1 MSEDQQAIRIY
12 SPEAGEFI
20 DPAKS
25 RLSQGTIEQVFL
37 SLRLGL
43 VDHLDP
49 RGETLP
55 LLLDETFVNWD
66 HDRLVRG
73 LSVLAQVADR
83 RQLILFTC
91 HPWMLQAMEEAGFT
105 YQLVSMEEAHV

>member
-1 MSEDQQAIRIY
+1 MTHERDQQALLFALVKVSEQRFREQHQPDVVRRASSYLSQITSGRYSRIVMSEDQQAIRIY

-49 RGETLP
+49 KGETP
-55 LLLDETFVNWD
+55 AAF
-66 HDRLVRG
+66 
-73 LSVLAQVADR
+73 
-83 RQLILFTC
+83 
-91 HPWMLQAMEEAGFT
+91 AG
-105 YQLVSMEEAHV
+105 